1 MSLRAFDVRLP
12 EAYRSTDF
20 KVFEGLGKIALGIC
34 KEDIN
39 NLSYLNSIEKCP
51 DNLLPYLCKKI
62 GMPYFSCAIPYLN
75 RKMLSCWRWMIKN
88 KGSYSALT
96 LMAAFAVMSFTKTKE
111 ELKDDL
117 FYIYS
122 VDVYLRTSKTINK
135 QKYIH
140 IRNFI
145 EVFYELPETITQ
157 ETMEERL
164 MMFLDYVRPASWRIK
179 FQPALIQREGG
190 EGKGLVIDSRQQN
203 ITQSAESYTE
213 RHSYVMD
220 VPDEERAESGVDFS
234 EVFKK
239 NI

>member
-1 MSLRAFDVRLP
+1 MSLGAFDVRLP
-12 EAYRSTDF
+12 EAYRSVDF
-20 KVFEGLGKIALGIC
+20 KVFEGFGKITLGMC

-39 NLSYLNSIEKCP
+39 NLSFLNSAEKCP
-51 DNLLPYLCKKI
+51 DVLLPYLCKKI
-62 GMPYFSCAIPYLN
+62 GMPYFNCAIPYVN
-75 RKMLSCWRWMIKN
+75 RKILSCWRWMIKN

-122 VDVYLRTSKTINK
+122 VDVYLKTFKTINK
-135 QKYIH
+135 VPFID
-140 IRNFI
+140 IRNYI
-145 EVFYELPETITQ
+145 EVYYQLPDDMAQ

-164 MMFLDYVRPASWRIK
+164 MMFLDYVRPASWRIR

-190 EGKGLVIDSRQQN
+190 EGKGLVIDARQQN
-203 ITQSAESYTE
+203 TTQTKEKYTE

-220 VPDEERAESGVDFS
+220 VPDDERAESGVDFS
-234 EVFKK
+234 EVFRK

>member
-1 MSLRAFDVRLP
+1 
-12 EAYRSTDF
+12 
-20 KVFEGLGKIALGIC
+20 
-34 KEDIN
+34 
-39 NLSYLNSIEKCP
+39 
-51 DNLLPYLCKKI
+51 
-62 GMPYFSCAIPYLN
+62 
-75 RKMLSCWRWMIKN
+75 MIKN

-203 ITQSAESYTE
+203 ITQSAENYTE
-213 RHSYVMD
+213 KHSYVMD